1 MQGVL
6 RDEWNSDGFVV
17 SDRDS
22 IDQLTDHG
30 FAADFRDAALK
41 AVTAGVYMELVS
53 RTYADHLA
61 ELVEQGETAIA

>member
-41 AVTAGVYMELVS
+41 AVTAGVNMEMVS

-61 ELVEQGETAIA
+61 ELVEQGETEMA